1 MSQSGEDMSVVLRD
15 MCAGSVEAFDRFYA
29 RYAPLIMSIALRMLG
44 DRMEAED
51 ACHDVFLEAL
61 RRGGER
67 YDPRRGSVEA
77 WLAVMTRSRCLDRL
91 RRGKRLLRREEW
103 SEEAVPDSADAADEK
118 VLSRM
123 QGEAVREALQA
134 LPAGQLQ
141 AVIGSYYG
149 AKTHSEM
156 ASAWNVPLG
165 TVKSWVRYGLH
176 NMRKQ
181 LEKQGWTGEKENGT
195 KEGRK

>member
-1 MSQSGEDMSVVLRD
+1 MSQSGEDMEVVLRA
-15 MCAGSVEAFDRFYA
+15 MCEGSVEAFDRFYA
-29 RYAPLIMSIALRMLG
+29 AFAPLIMGIALRMLG

-61 RRGGER
+61 RRGDR
-67 YDPRRGSVEA
+67 YDPGRGSVEA
-77 WLAVMTRSRCLDRL
+77 WVAVMTRSRCLDRL
-91 RRGKRLLRREEW
+91 RRAKKLVRQ
-103 SEEAVPDSADAADEK
+103 EAWDETAIPDAASAAEEK
-118 VLSRM
+118 VLSRI
-123 QGEAVREALQA
+123 QREAVRDALGT

-141 AVIGSYYG
+141 AVVGSYYG
-149 AKTHSEM
+149 AKSHREM

-181 LEKQGWTGEKENGT
+181 LEKRGWAGEKDDGTGEV
-195 KEGRK
+195 RK